1 MKKLFLLVI
10 TVCIASLV
18 SAQAIKPADSVY
30 LVTYT
35 TGSLWDKAKQTNDQP
50 FFKEHSATLSKLRK
64 EGVITAGAR
73 YADKG
78 IIFIK
83 AESIRAARELILN
96 DPAIVNKLFAADIQK
111 LSVFYEGCIEK
122 VKNN

>member
-1 MKKLFLLVI
+1 MKKLLFLSVAACITTLVN
-10 TVCIASLV
+10 
-18 SAQAIKPADSVY
+18 AQEIKPADSVY

-35 TGSLWDKAKQTNDQP
+35 TGPVWDNAKQPYEQL

-83 AESIRAARELILN
+83 AKSMLAARDFVLT
-96 DPAIVNKLFAADIQK
+96 DPAVVNKLFVADIQK

-122 VKNN
+122 VKSN